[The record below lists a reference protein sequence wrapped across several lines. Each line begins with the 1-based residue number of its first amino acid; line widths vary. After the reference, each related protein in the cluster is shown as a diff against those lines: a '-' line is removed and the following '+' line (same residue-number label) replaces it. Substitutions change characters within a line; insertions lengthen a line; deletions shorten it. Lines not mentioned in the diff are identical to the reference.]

1 MADNDALLA
10 YLVSSFLGNTENVA
24 TETLGHILAR
34 SDASIEALN
43 DVVQSGVRDVKPI
56 AGVQTQVLHPDGT
69 CPDMVGFDE
78 DKMERVLIEVKFWAE
93 LTDNQPNRYLDRLPG
108 EGPAVLMFLIPDD
121 RIRSLWP
128 ELRRRVEAEGK
139 RLYDVESERRC
150 MRVGDT
156 ERHLMMV
163 SWAGLLDSMAAR
175 SRDADEPSGVEADI
189 RQLRNLARY
198 ADAGAFKPIRH
209 GEEFGAD
216 SERRMREYQRLV
228 DAAVERGVAQGW
240 ASRKGLNRTPRPYG
254 FGRYVNLSDRAIVWF
269 GINVEQF
276 QKTGNT
282 PLWVQ
287 LDPWQERKVGK
298 ALTVFGLPDGW
309 VPVELKRD
317 VEYPEMLEG
326 VVNSLKH
333 IAGVIKDAMPDA

>member
-10 YLVSSFLGNTENVA
+10 YLVSSFPGNTENIA

-108 EGPAVLMFLIPDD
+108 EGPAVLMFLTPDD
-121 RIRSLWP
+121 RIMSLWP

-163 SWAGLLDSMAAR
+163 SWTGLLDSMAAR
-175 SRDADEPSGVEADI
+175 SRDADERPGWGRISANCGTLPSMRTQERSSQYATERNSAQTRSVACGNISVLSMLPSSGV
-189 RQLRNLARY
+189 
-198 ADAGAFKPIRH
+198 
-209 GEEFGAD
+209 
-216 SERRMREYQRLV
+216 S
-228 DAAVERGVAQGW
+228 
-240 ASRKGLNRTPRPYG
+240 PR
-254 FGRYVNLSDRAIVWF
+254 
-269 GINVEQF
+269 
-276 QKTGNT
+276 
-282 PLWVQ
+282 
-287 LDPWQERKVGK
+287 VGQAEK
-298 ALTVFGLPDGW
+298 A
-309 VPVELKRD
+309 
-317 VEYPEMLEG
+317 
-326 VVNSLKH
+326 
-333 IAGVIKDAMPDA
+333 